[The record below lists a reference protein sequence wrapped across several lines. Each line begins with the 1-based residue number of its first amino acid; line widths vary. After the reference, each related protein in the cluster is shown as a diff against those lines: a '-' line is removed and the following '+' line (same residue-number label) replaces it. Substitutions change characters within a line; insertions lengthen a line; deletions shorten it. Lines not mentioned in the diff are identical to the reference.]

1 MWIPSK
7 ITRPRPF
14 SQIINRSRL
23 LVPLATADQFKLVLL
38 RAPAGYGKTTMAVQ
52 WLADKPNVGWFNIDN
67 TDNDEFRFANYFL
80 QALNHATNGQCS
92 NSLKLAQSRQY
103 SSLQALFADLLGELS
118 KINQRYYLVLDDYH
132 LIDNDA
138 LHQAIRF
145 LIKHQP
151 DKMTLVMTSR
161 SIPAIGTANLR
172 VRNQLLEIDIS
183 QLAFDS
189 DEIARFF
196 HQSTATRMHA
206 ETANR
211 LCSYTEG
218 WASAL
223 QLMALQASQATH
235 SIESIATDLGKL
247 AQPHLWEYLIEE
259 VFDLL
264 SQELQQFLLHCS
276 VLDHFNDLMAIQLSQ
291 RDDALAMIETLVKC
305 GLFISPLEG
314 DGNWYC
320 FHPLFAEFLWHQRE
334 TLIPQQEQ
342 RLQTG
347 AAHAWLAQS
356 SPHQALIHAKRANNT
371 PLISDIL
378 LEHGWK
384 MFNQGELDT
393 LNIAINAL
401 DNDHIFHY
409 PPLCLLKA
417 WLAQSQHQTELVSEI
432 IETSIIE
439 MKRRNVD
446 INSKLQGEFDAL
458 RAQVAINQNQ
468 PEQANVYAESALSLL
483 DHSSYRS
490 RIVATSVIGE
500 VNHVSGQ
507 LDRALSL
514 MQQTEKLAR
523 QYQVSHQTLWAL
535 LQQSEILMAQ
545 GMAQSAYDLQETAFK
560 LVETHN
566 LHQLPLYEFLLRI
579 RAQLL
584 WCWNR
589 LEEAEQF
596 ALRGLDVIRHLDES
610 KHLHSYSILAQIAL
624 SRGQQEK
631 TAHYVQKIEQ
641 LLNRGGYHLDWR
653 ASAYLSQLLYWQAN
667 DDKQA
672 INDWLLTTS
681 KPHQACNHFTQLQW
695 RNIARA
701 QIHLEDY
708 TEAKISLDRLNQQA
722 SAHSLLADSNRNLV
736 LEAVLAIKQADH
748 PLAQKKLSQALQLTN
763 QTGMLGNFLIDG
775 PVIHHQLS
783 ILVKD
788 GSLNELDR
796 YRLQSVLKSLAI
808 KSNEQRIEF
817 DDTLFNRLI
826 AHPQVPELIRTSPL
840 TQREWQVLG
849 LIYSGCSNEQ
859 IALELDV
866 AATTI
871 KTHIRNLYQKLNI
884 SDRSDAKATA
894 KTLLELIG
902 YS

>member
-23 LVPLATADQFKLVLL
+23 LVPLSAADQFKLVLL

-52 WLADKPNVGWFNIDN
+52 WLADKTNVGWFNIDA

-80 QALNHATNGQCS
+80 QALNQATNGLCG

-103 SSLQALFADLLGELS
+103 SSLQTLFADLLGELG
-118 KINQRYYLVLDDYH
+118 KITQRYYLVLDDYH
-132 LIDNDA
+132 LIENDV

-161 SIPAIGTANLR
+161 SIPSIGTANLR

-196 HQSTATRMHA
+196 HQSTSTRIQI
-206 ETANR
+206 ETANQ
-211 LCSYTEG
+211 LCHYTEG

-223 QLMALQASQATH
+223 QLMALHATHATH

-259 VFDLL
+259 VFELL
-264 SQELQQFLLHCS
+264 SEDTQLFLLRCS
-276 VLDHFNDLMAIQLSQ
+276 VFDHFNDLMAIQLTHH
-291 RDDALAMIETLVKC
+291 DDALAMIEGLVKR

-314 DGNWYC
+314 DNNWFC
-320 FHPLFAEFLWHQRE
+320 FHPLFAEFLLHQRE
-334 TLIPQQEQ
+334 TIIPQQEQ
-342 RLQTG
+342 RLQAD
-347 AAHAWLAQS
+347 AAHAWLIQD
-356 SPHQALIHAKRANNT
+356 SPHQALIHAKRANDT
-371 PLISDIL
+371 QLIAKIL
-378 LEHGWK
+378 LKHGWK
-384 MFNQGELDT
+384 MFNQGELET
-393 LNIAINAL
+393 LNIAIKVL
-401 DNDHIFHY
+401 GDDLIFHY
-409 PPLCLLKA
+409 PILCLLKA
-417 WLAQSQHQTELVSEI
+417 WLAQSQHQTDIVSDI
-432 IETSIIE
+432 IETSIAE
-439 MKRRNVD
+439 LKSRNVD
-446 INSKLQGEFDAL
+446 INNKLQGEFDAL
-458 RAQVAINQNQ
+458 RAQVAMNQNQ
-468 PEQANVYAESALSLL
+468 PEPAKIYAENALSTL

-523 QYQVSHQTLWAL
+523 QYQITHQTLWAL
-535 LQQSEILMAQ
+535 LQQSEILIAQ

-560 LVETHN
+560 LIETHK
-566 LHQLPLYEFLLRI
+566 LHQVPLYEFLLRI

-610 KHLHSYSILAQIAL
+610 KHLHIYSILAKIAQ

-631 TAHYVQKIEQ
+631 SAHYVAKIEQ
-641 LLNRGGYHLDWR
+641 LLSSGTYHLDWR
-653 ASAYLSQLLYWQAN
+653 ASAYLSQLLHWQAEGDN
-667 DDKQA
+667 QA
-672 INDWLLTTS
+672 VSNWLLTTAQPE
-681 KPHQACNHFTQLQW
+681 KACNHFTQLQW

-701 QIHLEDY
+701 QIHLQRFK
-708 TEAKISLDRLNQQA
+708 EAKSSLDRLQQQA
-722 SAHSLLADSNRNLV
+722 SAHSLLADANRNLV
-736 LEAVLAIKQADH
+736 LEAVLATKLGDGAT
-748 PLAQKKLSQALQLTN
+748 AQLKLKQALQLTN

-775 PVIHHQLS
+775 PVIHHQLER
-783 ILVKD
+783 LAKD
-788 GSLNELDR
+788 SALNELDR
-796 YRLQSVLKSLAI
+796 YRLQSVLKSLAV
-808 KSNEQRIEF
+808 KANEQHIEF

-826 AHPQVPELIRTSPL
+826 EHPQVPELIRTSPL

-849 LIYSGCSNEQ
+849 LIHSGCSNEQ

-884 SDRSDAKATA
+884 SDRNQAKTTA
-894 KTLLELIG
+894 KTLLQLIG
-902 YS
+902 Y